1 MGRGHSHP
9 ESERAMNAE
18 SALRAITATR
28 IVAGMRG
35 DFPPDVALRTSQAL
49 MGEGIRCFE
58 MLMNSQQPIAAMQA
72 LKAEY
77 GDAAC
82 VGMGTVLSAE
92 AARQALDAGA
102 DFIVSPAFQPE
113 VVQVA
118 LDGAALVA
126 PGVATA
132 TEAVAA
138 WQMGL
143 PLLKLF
149 PIGALGVDYF
159 AAIFGPLGHMRFMCN
174 GAMND
179 QNARELIQAG
189 AVAVGMGG
197 WLVGDGSWGKSRLR
211 SRARILVNAV
221 GSVED

>member
-1 MGRGHSHP
+1 
-9 ESERAMNAE
+9 MNAE
-18 SALRAITATR
+18 SALQLITATR

-35 DFPPDVALRTSQAL
+35 SFPPETALRTSQAL

-58 MLMNSQQPIAAMQA
+58 LLMNSQQPIAAMRA

-77 GDAAC
+77 GDEAC
-82 VGMGTVLSAE
+82 VGMGTALSE
-92 AARQALDAGA
+92 AQANEALDAGA
-102 DFIVSPAFQPE
+102 DFIVSPALQPE
-113 VVQVA
+113 VVGAA
-118 LDGAALVA
+118 LDRDVLVA

-132 TEAVAA
+132 TEAVMA
-138 WQMGL
+138 WQMGV

-159 AAIFGPLGHMRFMCN
+159 SAIFGPLGHMRFMCN

-221 GSVED
+221 GVARD

>member
-1 MGRGHSHP
+1 
-9 ESERAMNAE
+9 MNAE
-18 SALRAITATR
+18 TALRLITSTR

-35 DFPPDVALRTSQAL
+35 DFPPETALRTSQAL

-58 MLMNSQQPIAAMQA
+58 LLMNSQQPIAAMRA

-77 GDAAC
+77 GDEAC
-82 VGMGTVLSAE
+82 VGMGTALSE
-92 AARQALDAGA
+92 AQANEALDAGA

-113 VVQVA
+113 VVGAA
-118 LDGAALVA
+118 LDRDVLVA

-132 TEAVAA
+132 TEAVMA
-138 WQMGL
+138 WQMGV

-221 GSVED
+221 AGAGGDL

>member
-1 MGRGHSHP
+1 
-9 ESERAMNAE
+9 MNAE
-18 SALRAITATR
+18 SALRAITDTR

-35 DFPPDVALRTSQAL
+35 NFPPDIALRTSQAL
-49 MGEGIRCFE
+49 MGEGICCFE

-77 GDAAC
+77 GDEAC
-82 VGMGTVLSAE
+82 VGMGTVLSAG
-92 AARQALDAGA
+92 AAQQAIQAGA

-113 VVQVA
+113 VVR
-118 LDGAALVA
+118 AAQAADVLVA
-126 PGVATA
+126 PGVATP

-138 WQMGL
+138 WQLGV

-159 AAIFGPLGHMRFMCN
+159 AAIYGPLGHMRFMCN

-197 WLVGDGSWGKSRLR
+197 WLVGDGNWGRSRLR

-221 GSVED
+221 ESVAD

>member
-1 MGRGHSHP
+1 ML
-9 ESERAMNAE
+9 ESERQMNAE
-18 SALRAITATR
+18 SALQLITATR

-35 DFPPDVALRTSQAL
+35 NFPPETALRTSQVL

-58 MLMNSQQPIAAMQA
+58 LLMNSQQPIAAMRA

-77 GDAAC
+77 GDEAC
-82 VGMGTVLSAE
+82 VGMGTALSE
-92 AARQALDAGA
+92 AQANEALDAGA

-113 VVQVA
+113 VVGAA
-118 LDGAALVA
+118 LDRDVLVA

-132 TEAVAA
+132 TEAVMA
-138 WQMGL
+138 WQMGV

-159 AAIFGPLGHMRFMCN
+159 SAIFGPLGHMRFMCN

-211 SRARILVNAV
+211 SRSRILVNAV
-221 GSVED
+221 AVARD

>member
-1 MGRGHSHP
+1 
-9 ESERAMNAE
+9 MNAE
-18 SALRAITATR
+18 NALRAITATR

-35 DFPPDVALRTSQAL
+35 NFPPEIALRTSQVL

-58 MLMNSQQPIAAMQA
+58 LLINSQQPIAAMRA

-77 GDAAC
+77 GDEAC
-82 VGMGTVLSAE
+82 VGMGTALSE
-92 AARQALDAGA
+92 AQANEALDAGA

-113 VVQVA
+113 VVQAA
-118 LDGAALVA
+118 LDRDVLVA

-132 TEAVAA
+132 TEAVMA
-138 WQMGL
+138 WAMGV

-211 SRARILVNAV
+211 SRARILVNALA
-221 GSVED
+221 GAPGDL

>member
-1 MGRGHSHP
+1 
-9 ESERAMNAE
+9 MNAE
-18 SALRAITATR
+18 TALRAITETR

-49 MGEGIRCFE
+49 MGEGINCFE
-58 MLMNSQQPIAAMQA
+58 MLMNSRQPIAAMQA

-77 GDAAC
+77 GDEAC
-82 VGMGTVLSAE
+82 VGMGTALSVE
-92 AARQALDAGA
+92 AARQAIEAGA

-113 VVQVA
+113 VARTAQ
-118 LDGAALVA
+118 AADVLVA
-126 PGVATA
+126 PGVATP

-138 WQMGL
+138 WGL
-143 PLLKLF
+143 GVPLLKLF

-159 AAIFGPLGHMRFMCN
+159 AAIYGPLGHMRFMCN

-221 GSVED
+221 DSVEN